1 MEYLVIGA
9 GPAGLLRIFWNKLAA
24 TMMLDAGPAPG
35 TFFRSLPRHRT
46 LISNN
51 KRYTGS
57 TDPEPNL
64 RKDWNSLLSDDPAL
78 RFTRYSER
86 YFPPADEM
94 VRYLGDFAALRARKL
109 NPLLITNEA
118 AEVNSQAGDQHG

>member
-1 MEYLVIGA
+1 MI
-9 GPAGLLRIFWNKLAA
+9 
-24 TMMLDAGPAPG
+24 LDAGPAPG
-35 TFFRSLPRHRT
+35 TFFKSLPCRRT

-57 TDPEPNL
+57 TEPELNL
-64 RKDWNSLLSDDPAL
+64 RKDWNSLRSDDPAL

-94 VRYLGDFAALRARKL
+94 VRYLGDFAAVRARKL
-109 NPLLITNEA
+109 NPLSITNEA

>member
-1 MEYLVIGA
+1 MILH
-9 GPAGLLRIFWNKLAA
+9 
-24 TMMLDAGPAPG
+24 AGPAPG

-46 LISNN
+46 LISSN

-57 TDPEPNL
+57 TDPEFNL
-64 RKDWNSLLSDDPAL
+64 RMDWNSLLSDDPAL

-94 VRYLGDFAALRARKL
+94 VRYLADFAALRARKL
-109 NPLLITNEA
+109 NPLSITNEA
-118 AEVNSQAGDQHG
+118 SEVNSQAGDQHG